1 MTFFVKDL
9 SFGYGGDPVF
19 QGVGFKLP
27 PGCIC
32 GVLGVNGAGKS
43 TLLKCLIRILDPLHG
58 EVTLNGRDLRSMPRR
73 HLSRHVAY
81 VPQSTGV
88 QLLSVFDT
96 VLLGRKPYITWAPSR
111 HDLAIVERI
120 LTTMHLDHLALRPAG
135 SLSGGEL
142 QKVTIARA
150 LAQEPELLLM
160 DEPTSSLDLK
170 NQIAVMDRIAEA
182 VTTHGLTAVVSMHDL
197 NLAFRYADY
206 LLMLN
211 NGAMHAFCPCGEVT
225 PEMIR
230 DVYGVT
236 VVLERV
242 QGHTVV
248 VPVDKHRPPEA
259 IRPSLVKIG

>member
-1 MTFFVKDL
+1 MTFYVNNLCFD
-9 SFGYGGDPVF
+9 YGSAPVF
-19 QGVGFKLP
+19 NEVGFELP
-27 PGCIC
+27 PGSVC

-43 TLLKCLIRILDPLHG
+43 TLLKCLIRILDPSRG
-58 EVTLNGRDLRSMPRR
+58 EVRLNGLDLRSMPRR
-73 HLSRHVAY
+73 KLSRYAAY
-81 VPQSTGV
+81 VPQSTGA

-111 HDLAIVERI
+111 RDLAMVEKI

-170 NQIAVMDRIAEA
+170 NQIAVMDRISD
-182 VTTHGLTAVVSMHDL
+182 VVVSQGLTAVVSMHDL
-197 NLAFRYADY
+197 NLAFRHADFF
-206 LLMLN
+206 LLLN
-211 NGAMHAFCPCGEVT
+211 NGAMHAFCPREEVT

-230 DVYGVT
+230 EVYGIPVA
-236 VVLERV
+236 LERV
-242 QGHTVV
+242 RGHTVV
-248 VPVDKHRPPEA
+248 VPLDSHQPREA
-259 IRPSLVKIG
+259 MRPSLVKTG